1 MTSMEDL
8 ESLAARVPDG
18 ALLAL
23 APEYSWVPMALI
35 RALIRRRVKDLH
47 LLTVPIGG
55 LAADPARERLAHD
68 GGPHFLGAGQ
78 QLQRALRR
86 ARITGIPAA

>member
-23 APEYSWVPMALI
+23 APEYSWVPMA
-35 RALIRRRVKDLH
+35 
-47 LLTVPIGG
+47 
-55 LAADPARERLAHD
+55 
-68 GGPHFLGAGQ
+68 
-78 QLQRALRR
+78 
-86 ARITGIPAA
+86 